1 MKNQVCI
8 KVEQSLSTT
17 SPRIHGQ
24 LPNFKT
30 FPIITWWWTQFLHE
44 NCKRMAVPIL
54 FLIINSCNKL
64 GFNVQNNL
72 DSNYSQQRC
81 YWQFSTCT
89 VYKTRIGVH
98 FYAESQKAYPCW
110 WMNLR
115 DVTQLSSQNL
125 AWWRSDMWYQIS
137 KPVFSASLM
146 QGKCKHATTS

>member
-1 MKNQVCI
+1 MHKGRTKSVNNLT
-8 KVEQSLSTT
+8 KD
-17 SPRIHGQ
+17 
-24 LPNFKT
+24 
-30 FPIITWWWTQFLHE
+30 TWPAAKFQDISNHNVMMDSIFTC
-44 NCKRMAVPIL
+44 CKRMAVPIL

-98 FYAESQKAYPCW
+98 FYAESQKAYLCW